1 MLKFLKAIKIFAIFF
16 IVSKAIFTPAIAE
29 NKALNNIPN
38 TWQGIVIHVTDGDTL
53 RVRPLGSNN
62 KSDSV
67 RIRIDGIDAPES
79 CQTYGVKS
87 AAALKKLLISKQVT
101 VISKRF
107 DDYGRDVAKVTL
119 DGVDVGGWMVQNG
132 HAWSYHY
139 RFSKGPYG
147 AEEKAAERERLG
159 LFADASA
166 VNPKDFRR
174 EHGSCYAAKNDATK
188 KILLKKVLTN
198 LTANAT
204 SSVTLEAH
212 FVPRHIAAI

>member
-16 IVSKAIFTPAIAE
+16 IASKAIFTPAIAE
-29 NKALNNIPN
+29 NKALNNVPN

-107 DDYGRDVAKVTL
+107 DDYGRDIAKVMIEN
-119 DGVDVGGWMVQNG
+119 VDVGGWLVKNG

-139 RFSKGPYG
+139 RFSDGPYG
-147 AEEKAAERERLG
+147 SEEKAAAREKLG

-188 KILLKKVLTN
+188 KNTAKKSFNELD
-198 LTANAT
+198 
-204 SSVTLEAH
+204 
-212 FVPRHIAAI
+212 RKRYK

>member
-16 IVSKAIFTPAIAE
+16 IASKAIFTPAIAE
-29 NKALNNIPN
+29 NKALNNLPN

-79 CQTYGVKS
+79 CQTYGTQS
-87 AAALKKLLISKQVT
+87 ATALKKRLLSKQVT
-101 VISKRF
+101 VTSKRI
-107 DDYGRDVAKVTL
+107 DDYGRDVAKVAI
-119 DGVDVGGWMVQNG
+119 DNVDVGGWMVQNG

-139 RFSKGPYG
+139 RFSQGPYG

-174 EHGSCYAAKNDATK
+174 EHGSCYVAKNDATK
-188 KILLKKVLTN
+188 N
-198 LTANAT
+198 NTAKN
-204 SSVTLEAH
+204 SFKELD
-212 FVPRHIAAI
+212 RKRYK

>member
-1 MLKFLKAIKIFAIFF
+1 MAVWKTLLMLKFSKTIKIFAIFF
-16 IVSKAIFTPAIAE
+16 IATKAIFLPAMAK
-29 NKALNNIPN
+29 NKASNNVSN

-107 DDYGRDVAKVTL
+107 DDYGRDVAKVMIEN
-119 DGVDVGGWMVQNG
+119 VDVGGLLVKNG

-139 RFSKGPYG
+139 RFSAGPYG
-147 AEEKAAERERLG
+147 QEEAAASRAKLG
-159 LFADASA
+159 LFANASA
-166 VNPKDFRR
+166 VEPKIFRR
-174 EHGSCYAAKNDATK
+174 EHGSCYVPTKNDRK
-188 KILLKKVLTN
+188 RYK
-198 LTANAT
+198 
-204 SSVTLEAH
+204 
-212 FVPRHIAAI
+212 